1 MSLWQLIASVVTV
14 RPSRLRNRRSWGT
27 AVISF
32 DFSSVAICART
43 SRSSH
48 DHALTMCR
56 ADFSLAVSKER
67 RSVLPSIATTPVV
80 CCENARMNSEKH
92 APNATGSSSRN
103 SRLNVSCDGNPFF
116 SVRNSRRNGSLSSA
130 NSAISVHVV
139 PPQRHEHSAITNTSH
154 KSCRRAFP
162 VRGSSSCENIPEK
175 PSIPPA
181 STPNRG
187 LPKNPSHPAAQAI
200 FPNAIPLL
208 LNPLLPDDLPPE
220 MRGLR
225 KLQAD

>member
-1 MSLWQLIASVVTV
+1 MSIWQLIASVVTV

-139 PPQRHEHSAITNTSH
+139 PPQRYEHSAITNNSH
-154 KSCRRAFP
+154 RSCRRAFP
-162 VRGSSSCENIPEK
+162 VRGSSTCENIPEN
-175 PSIPPA
+175 PSIPLA
-181 STPNRG
+181 SIPNRG
-187 LPKNPSHPAAQAI
+187 LPKILLSPTCKRFFQMQ
-200 FPNAIPLL
+200 FPCQK
-208 LNPLLPDDLPPE
+208 LPTSL
-220 MRGLR
+220 MRR
-225 KLQAD
+225 SN